1 MSTSKNFKWL
11 KNTLHLKNSILPKIA
26 LRVIVSTAFSVLIVY
41 LSTRGYNVSFTV
53 LANIIPSVLLGLLLV
68 FRTNT
73 ANERFWEGRK
83 LWGEINNNIRN
94 LSRQIWTVSSSIKP
108 SDKKEFLEMLWL
120 YSLLVKADLRNG
132 NEKPTDDL
140 KFDYIPSTKLTEI
153 GLAFS
158 PALVVMTHLQK
169 SLSGF
174 KSSGQIDQWETQS
187 MQTLLDNLVNN
198 LGGCQRILKTPI
210 PIAYSIH
217 LNQLVLIY
225 CLTLPF
231 QFVATL
237 AWLTIPVVAI
247 TSFAVMGIEEIG
259 TEIENPFGNDTNDLP
274 IDGIC
279 AGIKFNIDELMKG

>member
-83 LWGEINNNIRN
+83 LWGEINNNISN

-108 SDKKEFLEMLWL
+108 AYKKEFIEMLWL

-132 NEKPTDDL
+132 NEKPTDVL

-153 GLAFS
+153 GLALS
-158 PALVVMTHLQK
+158 PALVAMTHLQK
-169 SLSGF
+169 SLSEF

-198 LGGCQRILKTPI
+198 LGDCQRILKTPI

-279 AGIKFNIDELMKG
+279 AGIKVNIDELMK